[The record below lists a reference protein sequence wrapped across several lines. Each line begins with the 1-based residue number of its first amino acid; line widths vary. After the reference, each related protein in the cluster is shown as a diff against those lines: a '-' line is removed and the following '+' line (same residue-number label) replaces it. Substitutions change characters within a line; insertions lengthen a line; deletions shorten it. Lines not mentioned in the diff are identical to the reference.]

1 MTWLLSSGGRRGA
14 LVQLLRRFPAGRTD
28 NQVVVVDASALS
40 AAGRLA
46 DSFELVPHADSPD
59 FIDEVL
65 RVAKTHHA
73 DIIIPTIDPE
83 LEVYARHRERFLAAD
98 VGIWVSGPEVARL
111 GADKWDL
118 YRWLTSKGFPTIT
131 TAQVIT
137 VQADSATAAAM
148 SGPVVAKPR
157 SGSSS
162 IGMITADSIAD
173 IDLHSLGAEYLIQQR
188 APGVELTVDFAV
200 DRAGQFLGAVPR
212 RRLEVRA
219 GEVSKAVTV
228 KVPAVQELVRE
239 LALTLPDAYGV
250 LNVQIFFEPDSG
262 AINIIEINPRFGG
275 GYPLS
280 HEAGA
285 DFITALLRSDQG
297 QTALVSWEP
306 GTVMVRYDDAAFYRS
321 RTFAQD
327 PWQ

>member
-1 MTWLLSSGGRRGA
+1 VNAMTWLLSSGGRRGV
-14 LVQLLRRFPAGRTD
+14 LVDLLKRTPASEQ
-28 NQVVVVDASALS
+28 NQVVVVDTSPLS

-46 DSFELVPHADSPD
+46 DSFELVPRADSPD

-65 RVAKTHHA
+65 RIAKFHNA

-83 LEVYARHRERFLAAD
+83 LEVYANNREQFLAAD

-118 YRWLTSKGFPTIT
+118 YRWLTNKGFPTIT
-131 TAQVIT
+131 TFEGG
-137 VQADSATAAAM
+137 SAACAAM
-148 SGPVVAKPR
+148 TGPVVAKPR
-157 SGSSS
+157 TGSSS
-162 IGMITADSIAD
+162 IGVIAADSIAD
-173 IDLHSLGAEYLIQQR
+173 IDLGVVGPEYIIQRR
-188 APGVELTVDFAV
+188 APGIELTVDFAV
-200 DRAGQFLGAVPR
+200 DRRGEFLGAVPR

-219 GEVSKAVTV
+219 GEVSKGVTL

-239 LALTLPDAYGV
+239 LALNLPDAYGV

-297 QTALVSWEP
+297 DTTVVSWEP
-306 GTVMVRYDDAAFYRS
+306 ATVMLRYDDAVFYKS
-321 RTFAQD
+321 SSYVEN
-327 PWQ
+327 PWL